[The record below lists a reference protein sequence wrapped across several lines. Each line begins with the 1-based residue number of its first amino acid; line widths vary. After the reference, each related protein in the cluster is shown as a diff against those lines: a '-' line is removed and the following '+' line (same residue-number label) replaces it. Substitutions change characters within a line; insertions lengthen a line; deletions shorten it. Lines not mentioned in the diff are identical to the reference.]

1 MEKLGK
7 NLTAACEA
15 QSTYARNFQ
24 RLEESTKLLL
34 EASRAMNDTMNLA
47 LNRLRTPVQLSEKAR
62 EQYLDYL
69 GGQMQHLL
77 ERTIKEQ
84 DLETLELL
92 CEQELLSEE
101 NMSQAAKLAA
111 GQGAAELGS
120 YLLEEKRKRFRPVKK
135 TFDL

>member
-1 MEKLGK
+1 M
-7 NLTAACEA
+7 NYFRM
-15 QSTYARNFQ
+15 Q
-24 RLEESTKLLL
+24 LL
-34 EASRAMNDTMNLA
+34 MNLA

>member
-1 MEKLGK
+1 
-7 NLTAACEA
+7 
-15 QSTYARNFQ
+15 
-24 RLEESTKLLL
+24 
-34 EASRAMNDTMNLA
+34 
-47 LNRLRTPVQLSEKAR
+47 
-62 EQYLDYL
+62 
-69 GGQMQHLL
+69 MQHLL

-111 GQGAAELGS
+111 GQGLRNWAVICWKKSGRDSE
-120 YLLEEKRKRFRPVKK
+120 PVKK

>member
-1 MEKLGK
+1 MTPVSYTHL
-7 NLTAACEA
+7 
-15 QSTYARNFQ
+15 
-24 RLEESTKLLL
+24 
-34 EASRAMNDTMNLA
+34 
-47 LNRLRTPVQLSEKAR
+47 LRTPVQLSEKAR

-69 GGQMQHLL
+69 GGQIQHLL

-111 GQGAAELGS
+111 GQRDAELGS

>member
-1 MEKLGK
+1 
-7 NLTAACEA
+7 
-15 QSTYARNFQ
+15 
-24 RLEESTKLLL
+24 
-34 EASRAMNDTMNLA
+34 
-47 LNRLRTPVQLSEKAR
+47 
-62 EQYLDYL
+62 
-69 GGQMQHLL
+69 MQHLL

-92 CEQELLSEE
+92 CEQKLLSEE

-120 YLLEEKRKRFRPVKK
+120 YLLEEKRKRFRPAKK